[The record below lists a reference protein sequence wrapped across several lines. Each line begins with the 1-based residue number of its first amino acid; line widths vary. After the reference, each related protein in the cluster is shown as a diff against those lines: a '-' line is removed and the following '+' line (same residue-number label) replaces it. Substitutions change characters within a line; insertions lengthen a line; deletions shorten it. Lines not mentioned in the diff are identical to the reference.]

1 MASAAILVG
10 GRAARFGGRD
20 KSALVVGGRAIRD
33 RQLAELSRIADELLI
48 VGDGAKGPWHHDGG
62 AHVPVRA
69 IPDRV
74 RGSGPL
80 AGLEAAL
87 ATAQHDVVVLV
98 ACDMPFVTAEL
109 AGHLVSLARTAEAV
123 VPRTRRGYH
132 PLCAAYTRSCRPV
145 VSRLLAEGRLAMSGV
160 LEAVRLREVAGDE
173 LQAFGDPDHMLA
185 NVNTAADY
193 ERLVA
198 AELGHT
204 R

>member
-1 MASAAILVG
+1 MPSVAILVG

-20 KSALVVGGRAIRD
+20 KSTLVVGGRSIRE
-33 RQLAELSRIADELLI
+33 RQLTELSRIADELLI
-48 VGDGAKGPWHHDGG
+48 VGGEAKGPWSQGDEV
-62 AHVPVRA
+62 HVPVRE
-69 IPDRV
+69 IPDRTH
-74 RGSGPL
+74 GSGPL

-87 ATAQHDVVVLV
+87 AAAEHEVLVLV
-98 ACDMPFVTAEL
+98 ACDMPFVTDEL
-109 AGHLVSLARTAEAV
+109 ARHLARLASTAEAV
-123 VPRTRRGYH
+123 VPRTQRGYH
-132 PLCAAYTRSCRPV
+132 PLCAAYTRACRPV
-145 VSRLLAEGRLAMSGV
+145 VSRLLAAGRLAMSGV

-173 LQAFGDPDHMLA
+173 LEAFGDPDHLLA